1 MVHSQSVNQN
11 FIIYITMEK
20 FVRVECI
27 EVEKMTKKEF
37 MKKMLG
43 KEEDSLEEGYLIK
56 DESGHMGWISQSEF
70 RKEEIHVL
78 QCASLPPRL
87 LHASGKESRLYQD
100 ATVERGCEDKSAIPG
115 RA

>member
-27 EVEKMTKKEF
+27 EAEKMTKKEF

-43 KEEDSLEEGYLIK
+43 KEEDSLEEG
-56 DESGHMGWISQSEF
+56 
-70 RKEEIHVL
+70 
-78 QCASLPPRL
+78 
-87 LHASGKESRLYQD
+87 
-100 ATVERGCEDKSAIPG
+100 
-115 RA
+115 

>member
-1 MVHSQSVNQN
+1 
-11 FIIYITMEK
+11 MEK

-56 DESGHMGWISQSEF
+56 DESGHMGWISQSDFEKRNTCPAMRFLIPSPTTCF
-70 RKEEIHVL
+70 RKRKPVISECH
-78 QCASLPPRL
+78 
-87 LHASGKESRLYQD
+87 SGKRM
-100 ATVERGCEDKSAIPG
+100 
-115 RA
+115 

>member
-1 MVHSQSVNQN
+1 
-11 FIIYITMEK
+11 MEK

-56 DESGHMGWISQSEF
+56 DESGHMGWISQSDFEKRNTCPAMRF
-70 RKEEIHVL
+70 LI
-78 QCASLPPRL
+78 PRL
-87 LHASGKESRLYQD
+87 LHASGKESRLYQN

>member
-1 MVHSQSVNQN
+1 
-11 FIIYITMEK
+11 MEK

-27 EVEKMTKKEF
+27 EVEEMTKKEF

-56 DESGHMGWISQSEF
+56 DESGHMGWISQSDFE
-70 RKEEIHVL
+70 KKKYMSCNTL
-78 QCASLPPRL
+78 PYPPRL
-87 LHASGKESRLYQD
+87 LHASGKESRLYQN